1 MKEERESDAKYK
13 KLSIQRKT
21 SEKVDREIC
30 GAIQDRRNSVEE
42 YSEVKVAGL
51 NENSSSGKYKQSSKI

>member
-21 SEKVDREIC
+21 SEKVDREIY

-42 YSEVKVAGL
+42 YSEVKVADL